1 VNKRTYTILE
11 LLIVLLIL
19 GVIVALSIEQYNG
32 SKELAK
38 TYTFVTNVNEI
49 VEALSTYKSNKV
61 LLNDLSNLF
70 PTSLN
75 DLQFKALFTKEPINP
90 YTGKSMLSSTSTDSG
105 LLYQSTGP
113 TYKLCV
119 VQRDI
124 EDVNNNGVV
133 DEVLPLTTKSVC
145 IGDMRSNIQLTF
157 IRPSVAYTNN
167 GTFDGNLDV
176 QGGIIQ

>member
-1 VNKRTYTILE
+1 MNRRTFTILE

-19 GVIVALSIEQYNG
+19 GVIAALSIEQYNG

-75 DLQFKALFTKEPINP
+75 DLQFKALFTEEPINP
-90 YTGKSMLSSTSTDSG
+90 YTGKSMLSSNSTESGIQYESDGTS
-105 LLYQSTGP
+105 YR
-113 TYKLCV
+113 LCV
-119 VQRDI
+119 VQQDI
-124 EDVNNNGVV
+124 EDINNNGIVN
-133 DEVLPLTTKSVC
+133 EILPIGTVC
-145 IGDMRSNIQLTF
+145 F
-157 IRPSVAYTNN
+157 TN
-167 GTFDGNLDV
+167 G
-176 QGGIIQ
+176 Q

>member
-75 DLQFKALFTKEPINP
+75 DLQFTALFT
-90 YTGKSMLSSTSTDSG
+90 
-105 LLYQSTGP
+105 
-113 TYKLCV
+113 V
-119 VQRDI
+119 
-124 EDVNNNGVV
+124 
-133 DEVLPLTTKSVC
+133 
-145 IGDMRSNIQLTF
+145 
-157 IRPSVAYTNN
+157 
-167 GTFDGNLDV
+167 
-176 QGGIIQ
+176 

>member
-1 VNKRTYTILE
+1 MNRRTYTILE

-19 GVIVALSIEQYNG
+19 GVIAALSIEQYNG

-75 DLQFKALFTKEPINP
+75 DLQFKALFTEEPINP
-90 YTGKSMLSSTSTDSG
+90 YTGKSMLSNNSTESG
-105 LLYQSTGP
+105 IQYESDGTS
-113 TYKLCV
+113 YRLCV
-119 VQRDI
+119 VQQDI
-124 EDVNNNGVV
+124 EDINNNGIVN
-133 DEVLPLTTKSVC
+133 EILPIGTVC
-145 IGDMRSNIQLTF
+145 F
-157 IRPSVAYTNN
+157 TN
-167 GTFDGNLDV
+167 G
-176 QGGIIQ
+176 Q